1 MQQEQLKTTM
11 FLRSLSFFPAILAI
25 LWSTTIADDPCDR
38 WKEHV
43 SPYCE
48 VLEPYVSSPRQQSL
62 ELLPGDNV
70 TLHCQVE
77 QTLGVHAAGAIW
89 MGWIK
94 DNTTASVH
102 LGKFTYSEKNAA
114 NFSTSHALTNARPH
128 DSGTYVC
135 QAKSTGN
142 LQRGNA
148 TGVHVT
154 VAEPQLET
162 PNITADVPSPG
173 DIDLGLTVKL
183 RCETQAY
190 PHALFNWTKDGRDI
204 STNHSA
210 ATDHMI
216 IGNFSQSDDGL
227 YACVA
232 WNMLGEKLSQEL
244 QLTAKPPDGGL
255 PMLIIIAVASGV
267 AVFVVVTVTATIF
280 VYRRRR
286 QFKHC
291 RLESESDEEEGDFS
305 DSVAKYDSGVHCCE
319 KDRSWTEKMV
329 NKLEKEKLRV
339 YFSPRDDIG
348 GGSVFQYLSEGI
360 AKSRNVIIVF
370 SNAADS
376 DEWFKK
382 GYQTAVV
389 EQLDRNLRGRVIPV
403 LMKGF
408 ERTNLPLELK
418 DCVALS
424 VEDPKFFE
432 RLLRSL
438 SKDSAYESDRQ
449 SSVSTEEVLDTI
461 IVL

>member
-1 MQQEQLKTTM
+1 MLQEQLKTKM

-25 LWSTTIADDPCDR
+25 LWSTSIADDPCDR

-94 DNTTASVH
+94 DNNTASIH

-114 NFSTSHALTNARPH
+114 NFSTSHALTNAMPH

-173 DIDLGLTVKL
+173 DIDIGTTVKL

-190 PHALFNWTKDGRDI
+190 PHALFNWTKDGREL
-204 STNHSA
+204 STNNSA

-227 YACVA
+227 YGCVA
-232 WNMLGEKLSQEL
+232 WNMLGEKHSQEL
-244 QLTAKPPDGGL
+244 QLIAKPPGTTL
-255 PMLIIIAVASGV
+255 HIRKQ
-267 AVFVVVTVTATIF
+267 VT
-280 VYRRRR
+280 
-286 QFKHC
+286 
-291 RLESESDEEEGDFS
+291 
-305 DSVAKYDSGVHCCE
+305 
-319 KDRSWTEKMV
+319 
-329 NKLEKEKLRV
+329 
-339 YFSPRDDIG
+339 
-348 GGSVFQYLSEGI
+348 
-360 AKSRNVIIVF
+360 
-370 SNAADS
+370 
-376 DEWFKK
+376 
-382 GYQTAVV
+382 
-389 EQLDRNLRGRVIPV
+389 
-403 LMKGF
+403 
-408 ERTNLPLELK
+408 
-418 DCVALS
+418 
-424 VEDPKFFE
+424 
-432 RLLRSL
+432 
-438 SKDSAYESDRQ
+438 
-449 SSVSTEEVLDTI
+449 ST
-461 IVL
+461 